1 MFTVA
6 NLCIIYDRIVVTAK
20 LNASKQAL
28 LKNYESRV
36 KLIPPPPPNLS
47 HIFHLS
53 NFPTQHC
60 DIYRTDFRLS
70 IIIFACEDTCL
81 LFQIK
86 DLLSR
91 GLRVQICGSARSLD
105 LKGLDVT
112 WRLRTTRP
120 CMIPYAP
127 WDWSEC
133 CWHYWHYV
141 S

>member
-36 KLIPPPPPNLS
+36 RLIPPPPPNLS
-47 HIFHLS
+47 HIFH
-53 NFPTQHC
+53 
-60 DIYRTDFRLS
+60 TDFRLN

-81 LFQIK
+81 LFQK
-86 DLLSR
+86 KGLSSR

-127 WDWSEC
+127 WD
-133 CWHYWHYV
+133 
-141 S
+141 